1 MDNLEKYAGVI
12 VNLEP
17 KLVKNLDPN
26 IVDVIIGSEDELKKI
41 REQFPLNSKI
51 NSNSKRNDAIMTS
64 IYTEVVFR
72 DK

>member
-51 NSNSKRNDAIMTS
+51 K
-64 IYTEVVFR
+64 F
-72 DK
+72 